1 MKTLLLVDIQNDFLP
16 TGALPVP
23 EGDQIVPLVNQLQKK
38 FDLHTFLNLS
48 EYSTNSYWCHLQI

>member
-23 EGDQIVPLVNQLQKK
+23 EGDHIIPLVNKLQGE
-38 FDLHTFLNLS
+38 FDLIVATQD
-48 EYSTNSYWCHLQI
+48 W